1 LNRIIQRL
9 NAESSSINVDTTA
22 GQTTQINTESANFR
36 AEMRDCLYKASDVIQ
51 RATGRTFVPYQATFT
66 LPYQEYRAWLCYDDT
81 LSARVLR
88 LPDDLL
94 SVATFTFTGATLTT
108 SDYYTRPANWFP
120 IREVAIYGDVSLTYP
135 SANTDTISLAA
146 IWGYHPGPDNMW
158 QDSGATVSD
167 NPFSASAVTLNVSSS
182 ANLQVLQYIRI
193 EDEYLLITAIS
204 SNALTVQRGVR
215 GTTAAAHIQTTGID
229 TFVPIEDIAD
239 ECARLAIRRYRL
251 RAAIEVVATGE
262 TAFELQM
269 GDVQLGNH
277 YRRDSAWTV

>member
-1 LNRIIQRL
+1 
-9 NAESSSINVDTTA
+9 
-22 GQTTQINTESANFR
+22 
-36 AEMRDCLYKASDVIQ
+36 
-51 RATGRTFVPYQATFT
+51 
-66 LPYQEYRAWLCYDDT
+66 
-81 LSARVLR
+81 
-88 LPDDLL
+88 
-94 SVATFTFTGATLTT
+94 
-108 SDYYTRPANWFP
+108 
-120 IREVAIYGDVSLTYP
+120 
-135 SANTDTISLAA
+135 
-146 IWGYHPGPDNMW
+146 MW